1 MYFAIASAIIAVA
14 CSAITIKT
22 LVGYSDIRRSRK
34 IIVGLLVVVGW
45 FAPLL
50 VGLVR
55 LGQGEAAWNAW
66 LEALK
71 SPLALVAHLVLL
83 AAITYHTISWF
94 KIMPITLP
102 PIMVGGKKLSPCAIV
117 TGGLTAAA
125 AAGLALFVLVWRIA
139 A

>member
-55 LGQGEAAWNAW
+55 DSGLFGPEAFAVVSKI
-66 LEALK
+66 LYLMFGTVFILFSMLLFPSSALTRK
-71 SPLALVAHLVLL
+71 SA
-83 AAITYHTISWF
+83 SSSMRWS
-94 KIMPITLP
+94 MP
-102 PIMVGGKKLSPCAIV
+102 S
-117 TGGLTAAA
+117 TGST
-125 AAGLALFVLVWRIA
+125 VW
-139 A
+139 